1 LKRLLGLNHRVSKV
15 LRFASLA
22 QAASTITSAN
32 FFISFDL
39 ESSFIMAT
47 AIQEGTYSL
56 GDFLLQNGSML
67 RQAKLSWLTHG
78 TLSTKKDNIIVYPTS
93 YP

>member
-1 LKRLLGLNHRVSKV
+1 
-15 LRFASLA
+15 
-22 QAASTITSAN
+22 
-32 FFISFDL
+32 
-39 ESSFIMAT
+39 MAT